1 MPIHDWS
8 RVDAGIFHA
17 FHQQW
22 LVAISNALN
31 RGLLPGDYYALAE
44 QYAAGFGPDVLRLQG
59 SRESENDEETSS
71 ADKGGL
77 LIAEPKI
84 AVTAETDLEFYERK
98 QNALSSGMSA
108 ETASSPSSRSFRA
121 ATNHLDRAF

>member
-44 QYAAGFGPDVLRLQG
+44 QYAVGVGPDVLRLQG

-98 QNALSSGMSA
+98 QNALVIRHVSGDRIIAVVEIVSR
-108 ETASSPSSRSFRA
+108 SNKSSR
-121 ATNHLDRAF
+121 